1 MGLHVDS
8 DAAYLVA
15 SKAKSRVA
23 GYFYMSDNQET
34 MLHKDQPSNNTPIH
48 VECVL
53 LKHVVSSA
61 VEAET
66 GALFHNTNMAIFII
80 KMLETLGRK
89 LQKVHIKTDN
99 STA

>member
-8 DAAYLVA
+8 DVAYLVA

-48 VECVL
+48 V
-53 LKHVVSSA
+53 
-61 VEAET
+61 
-66 GALFHNTNMAIFII
+66 
-80 KMLETLGRK
+80 
-89 LQKVHIKTDN
+89 
-99 STA
+99 